1 LSEGKKVELYDL
13 EKIEKEF
20 KQLRADEVES
30 EFVGIVESTYW
41 KTDRFGNDALYFRVK
56 IPGKGRLVIKYTKT
70 WIAELARHLRVLGFK
85 NLKEIEGCRFQF
97 KLMTAS
103 RGYPRHIPVRRLDS
117 SFTTADKLLEEK
129 GGEKE

>member
-1 LSEGKKVELYDL
+1 VSKEKKVELYDL

-85 NLKEIEGCRFQF
+85 NLKELEGCRFQF
-97 KLMTAS
+97 KLTPTS
-103 RGYPRHIPVRRLDS
+103 RGYPRHIPIKRVNS
-117 SFTTADKLLEEK
+117 HFTTADKLVGEEN
-129 GGEKE
+129 E

>member
-1 LSEGKKVELYDL
+1 MSEKEKAELYDL

-85 NLKEIEGCRFQF
+85 NLKEIEGCRFEF

-103 RGYPRHIPVRRLDS
+103 RGYPRHIPIRRLDS
-117 SFTTADKLLEEK
+117 SFTTADKLV
-129 GGEKE
+129 GEKNG